1 LKFRGGSSK
10 RLFLERKKK
19 LLEKK
24 GATIM
29 KKVLR
34 VGEKGKPKL
43 EAKEKRVTDDLQI
56 RVELIQALIPLG
68 LEAVGEVLA
77 REVEE
82 LAGPRY
88 NRSEG
93 QPGQYRWG
101 SQAGSVYLGEQ
112 KLPISRP
119 RVRNQKTR
127 QEVVLKTYSQLQQ
140 PQKAEGLVFKK
151 ILAGL
156 SCRQYEACAEAIP
169 ETFGLS
175 PSTVSRRFVQASAK
189 RLQELLERDLSGQ
202 DFVALFMDGK
212 TFAADEMVI
221 ALGVTLT
228 GEKVILGL
236 VQTATENEKV
246 IKEFL
251 GQLLD
256 RGLTIEE
263 GILVVIDGSKGM
275 RAAIRKAFRDKAVIQ
290 RCQWHKRENVVSYLP
305 QAQQKAWR
313 KKLQQAYEQST
324 YEAARQALGRL
335 KPELQLL
342 NASAVNSLEEGLEET
357 LTLHRLGLFKQL
369 GKSFKTTN
377 CLESIMSQVGQR
389 TDKVDYW
396 KNSLQKQ
403 RWVASALLKIEPSLR
418 RVKGYRYLDR
428 LREALK
434 NEVIRFKEAA

>member
-1 LKFRGGSSK
+1 
-10 RLFLERKKK
+10 
-19 LLEKK
+19 
-24 GATIM
+24 M

-34 VGEKGKPKL
+34 VREKGKFKL
-43 EAKEKRVTDDLQI
+43 ESEERHLTNDLQT

-88 NRSEG
+88 SRCGG
-93 QPGQYRWG
+93 QPGQHRWG
-101 SQAGSVYLGEQ
+101 YQAGSVYLGEQ

-119 RVRNQKTR
+119 RVRKDKGKM
-127 QEVVLKTYSQLQQ
+127 EVPLETYTKLQQ
-140 PQKAEGLVFKK
+140 PQRAEELVFKK

-156 SCRQYEACAEAIP
+156 SCRQYQACAEAIP

-175 PSTVSRRFVQASAK
+175 PSTLSRRFVQSSAK

-212 TFAADEMVI
+212 TFAADEMVV

-275 RAAIRKAFRDKAVIQ
+275 RAAVRKAFRDKAVIQ

-305 QAQQKAWR
+305 QAHQNIWR
-313 KKLQQAYEQST
+313 KKLQRAYEQPT
-324 YEAARQALGRL
+324 YEAVCQALGRL

-357 LTLHRLGLFKQL
+357 LTLHRLGLFKHL

-377 CLESIMSQVGQR
+377 CLESIMSLVGQR
-389 TDKVDYW
+389 TDKIDYW

-403 RWVASALLKIEPSLR
+403 RWVASALLMIEPALR
-418 RVKGYRYLDR
+418 RVKGYRHLDH

-434 NEVIRFKEAA
+434 NEVTRFKEAA

>member
-1 LKFRGGSSK
+1 MR
-10 RLFLERKKK
+10 
-19 LLEKK
+19 
-24 GATIM
+24 
-29 KKVLR
+29 KVLR

-43 EAKEKRVTDDLQI
+43 EAEERHLTGDLQTRI
-56 RVELIQALIPLG
+56 DLIQALIPLG

-82 LAGPRY
+82 LAGSRY
-88 NRSEG
+88 SRDGGE
-93 QPGQYRWG
+93 PGHHRWG
-101 SQAGSVYLGEQ
+101 SQSGSVYLGDQ

-119 RVRNQKTR
+119 RIRKNKGTV
-127 QEVVLKTYSQLQQ
+127 EVPLETYTKLQQ
-140 PQKAEGLVFKK
+140 PQKAERLVFKK

-175 PSTVSRRFVQASAK
+175 PSTLSRRFMQSSAK
-189 RLQELLERDLSGQ
+189 QLEQLMERDLSGQ

-212 TFAADEMVI
+212 TFAEDEMII
-221 ALGVTLT
+221 ALGVNLA
-228 GEKVILGL
+228 GEKVIMGL

-256 RGLTIEE
+256 RGLKIDE
-263 GILVVIDGSKGM
+263 GILVVIDGSKGLK
-275 RAAIRKAFRDKAVIQ
+275 AAVRKVFHHKAVIQ

-305 QAQQKAWR
+305 QSHQKAWR
-313 KKLQQAYEQST
+313 KKLQRAYEQET
-324 YEAARQALGRL
+324 YEDARQALERL
-335 KPELQLL
+335 EPELQLL

-357 LTLHRLGLFKQL
+357 LTLHRLGLFKRL

-377 CLESIMSQVGQR
+377 IIESIMSLVGQR

-396 KNSLQKQ
+396 KNSSQKQ
-403 RWVASALLKIEPSLR
+403 RWVASALLAIEPCLR
-418 RVKGYRYLDR
+418 RVQGYRYLDR
-428 LREALK
+428 LREALR
-434 NEVIRFKEAA
+434 NEVSRFDKAA

>member
-1 LKFRGGSSK
+1 
-10 RLFLERKKK
+10 
-19 LLEKK
+19 
-24 GATIM
+24 M

-43 EAKEKRVTDDLQI
+43 ETEERHMTGALQT

-68 LEAVGEVLA
+68 LEAVADLLTQ
-77 REVEE
+77 EVEA
-82 LAGPRY
+82 LAGPKYSRK
-88 NRSEG
+88 G
-93 QPGQYRWG
+93 GKPGHYHWG
-101 SQAGSVYLGEQ
+101 SESGSVYLEEQ
-112 KLPISRP
+112 KLPINRP
-119 RVRNQKTR
+119 RVRKNKGKV
-127 QEVVLKTYSQLQQ
+127 EVPLESYAKLQQ
-140 PQKAEGLVFKK
+140 PQKAEELVFKK
-151 ILAGL
+151 MLAGL
-156 SCRQYEACAEAIP
+156 SCRQYQSCAEALP

-175 PSTVSRRFVQASAK
+175 PSTLSRRFVKFSAK
-189 RLQELLERDLSGQ
+189 QLEKLMERDLSGQ

-212 TFAADEMVI
+212 TFAEDEMII

-236 VQTATENEKV
+236 VQAATENEKV

-256 RGLTIEE
+256 RGLQIAE
-263 GILVVIDGSKGM
+263 GILVVIDGSKGLK
-275 RAAIRKAFRDKAVIQ
+275 AAVRKLFHHKAIIQ

-305 QAQQKAWR
+305 ESHRKAWR
-313 KKLQQAYEQST
+313 KKLQWAYEQKT
-324 YEAARQALGRL
+324 YADVQKAMERL

-342 NASAVNSLEEGLEET
+342 NASAVTSLEEGLEET
-357 LTLHRLGLFKQL
+357 LTLHRLGLFKHL

-403 RWVASALLKIEPSLR
+403 RWVASALLAIEPALR
-418 RVKGYRYLDR
+418 RVQGFRYLDR
-428 LREALK
+428 LREALR
-434 NEVIRFKEAA
+434 NEVLRFDQAA

>member
-1 LKFRGGSSK
+1 MR
-10 RLFLERKKK
+10 
-19 LLEKK
+19 
-24 GATIM
+24 
-29 KKVLR
+29 KVLR

-43 EAKEKRVTDDLQI
+43 ETEGRQMTGDLQT

-82 LAGPRY
+82 LAGPKHSRTG
-88 NRSEG
+88 G
-93 QPGQYRWG
+93 QPGYYHWG
-101 SQAGSVYLGEQ
+101 SESGSVYLGEQ

-119 RVRNQKTR
+119 RVRKNKGKE
-127 QEVVLKTYSQLQQ
+127 EVTLETYTKLQQ

-156 SCRQYEACAEAIP
+156 SCRQYQACAEAIP

-175 PSTVSRRFVQASAK
+175 PSTLSRRFIQSSAK
-189 RLQELLERDLSGQ
+189 QLEKLMERDLSGQ

-212 TFAADEMVI
+212 TFAEDEMVI

-228 GEKVILGL
+228 GKKVIMGL

-246 IKEFL
+246 LKEFL
-251 GQLLD
+251 GQMLD
-256 RGLTIEE
+256 RGLKIDE
-263 GILVVIDGSKGM
+263 GILVVIDGAKGLK
-275 RAAIRKAFRDKAVIQ
+275 AAVRKVFHHKALVQ

-305 QAQQKAWR
+305 QSHQKAWR
-313 KKLQQAYEQST
+313 KKLQRAYEQET
-324 YEAARQALGRL
+324 YESACQALERL

-342 NASAVNSLEEGLEET
+342 NASAVTSLEEGLEET
-357 LTLHRLGLFKQL
+357 LTLHRLKLFKHL

-377 CLESIMSQVGQR
+377 SMESIMSLVGQR

-396 KNSLQKQ
+396 KNSSQKQ
-403 RWVASALLKIEPSLR
+403 RWVASALLAIEPSLR
-418 RVKGYRYLDR
+418 RVQGYRYLDR

-434 NEVIRFKEAA
+434 NEVSRFDKAA

>member
-1 LKFRGGSSK
+1 
-10 RLFLERKKK
+10 
-19 LLEKK
+19 
-24 GATIM
+24 M

-43 EAKEKRVTDDLQI
+43 DTEERPLMGHLETRVN
-56 RVELIQALIPLG
+56 LIQALIPLG

-82 LAGPRY
+82 LAGTRY
-88 NRSEG
+88 SRQGG
-93 QPGQYRWG
+93 QPGLYRWG
-101 SQAGSVYLGEQ
+101 GQGGSVYLGEQ
-112 KLPISRP
+112 KLPINRP
-119 RVRNQKTR
+119 RVRNQKTK
-127 QEVVLKTYSQLQQ
+127 QEMVLKTYSQLQQ
-140 PQKAEGLVFKK
+140 PQKAEELVFKK

-156 SCRQYEACAEAIP
+156 SCRHYEACAEVIP

-175 PSTVSRRFVQASAK
+175 PSTVSRRFVQSSAK
-189 RLQELLERDLSGQ
+189 QLEKLMERDLSGQ

-212 TFAADEMVI
+212 TFAEDEMII

-236 VQTATENEKV
+236 VQTASENEKV

-256 RGLTIEE
+256 RGLTIVE
-263 GILVVIDGSKGM
+263 GILVVIDGSKGFK
-275 RAAIRKAFRDKAVIQ
+275 AAVRKVFRDKAVIQ
-290 RCQWHKRENVVSYLP
+290 RCQWHKRENVISYLP
-305 QAQQKAWR
+305 QALQKAWR
-313 KKLQQAYEQST
+313 KKLQRAYEQPT
-324 YEAARQALGRL
+324 YDAVCQALGRL

-357 LTLHRLGLFKQL
+357 LTLHRLGLFRQL

-377 CLESIMSQVGQR
+377 CLESIMSLVGQR

-396 KNSLQKQ
+396 KNSMQKQ
-403 RWVASALLKIEPSLR
+403 RWVASALLMIEPALR

-434 NEVIRFKEAA
+434 NEVTRLKEAA

>member
-1 LKFRGGSSK
+1 MR
-10 RLFLERKKK
+10 
-19 LLEKK
+19 
-24 GATIM
+24 
-29 KKVLR
+29 KVLR

-43 EAKEKRVTDDLQI
+43 EAEERHLTGDLQTRI
-56 RVELIQALIPLG
+56 DLIQALIPLG

-82 LAGPRY
+82 LAGSRY
-88 NRSEG
+88 SRDGGE
-93 QPGQYRWG
+93 PGHHRWG
-101 SQAGSVYLGEQ
+101 SQSGSVYLGDQ

-119 RVRNQKTR
+119 RIRKNKGTV
-127 QEVVLKTYSQLQQ
+127 EVPLETYTKLQQ
-140 PQKAEGLVFKK
+140 PQKAERLVFKK

-175 PSTVSRRFVQASAK
+175 PSTLSRRFMQSSAK
-189 RLQELLERDLSGQ
+189 QLEQLMERDLSGQ

-212 TFAADEMVI
+212 TFAEDEMII
-221 ALGVTLT
+221 ALGVNLA
-228 GEKVILGL
+228 GEKVIMGL

-256 RGLTIEE
+256 RGLKIDE
-263 GILVVIDGSKGM
+263 GILVVIDGSKGLK
-275 RAAIRKAFRDKAVIQ
+275 AAVRKVFHHKAVIQ

-305 QAQQKAWR
+305 QSHQKAWR
-313 KKLQQAYEQST
+313 KKLQRAYEQET
-324 YEAARQALGRL
+324 HEDARQALERL
-335 KPELQLL
+335 EPELQLL

-357 LTLHRLGLFKQL
+357 LTLHRLGLFKRL

-377 CLESIMSQVGQR
+377 IIESIMSLVGQR

-396 KNSLQKQ
+396 KNSSQKQ
-403 RWVASALLKIEPSLR
+403 RWVASALLAIEPCLR
-418 RVKGYRYLDR
+418 RVQGYRYLDR
-428 LREALK
+428 LREALR
-434 NEVIRFKEAA
+434 NEVSRFDKAA

>member
-1 LKFRGGSSK
+1 
-10 RLFLERKKK
+10 
-19 LLEKK
+19 
-24 GATIM
+24 M

-43 EAKEKRVTDDLQI
+43 EPHEKPLADDFETRVN
-56 RVELIQALIPLG
+56 LIQALIPLG
-68 LEAVGEVLA
+68 LEAVGEVLV

-88 NRSEG
+88 SRTGG
-93 QPGQYRWG
+93 QPGLHRWG
-101 SQAGSVYLGEQ
+101 VQGGSVYLGEQ
-112 KLPISRP
+112 KLPINRP
-119 RVRNQKTR
+119 RVRNQKTK
-127 QEVVLKTYSQLQQ
+127 QEMVLKTYSQLQR
-140 PQKAEGLVFKK
+140 PQKAEELVFKK

-156 SCRQYEACAEAIP
+156 SCRHYEACAEAIP
-169 ETFGLS
+169 KTFGLS
-175 PSTVSRRFVQASAK
+175 PSTVSRRFMQSSAK

-212 TFAADEMVI
+212 TFAEDEMII

-236 VQTATENEKV
+236 VQTASENEKV

-263 GILVVIDGSKGM
+263 GILVVIDGSKGLK
-275 RAAIRKAFRDKAVIQ
+275 AAVRKMFRDKAVIQ

-305 QAQQKAWR
+305 QVQQKAWR
-313 KKLQQAYEQST
+313 KKLQRAYEQPT
-324 YEAARQALGRL
+324 HETVCQALERL

-357 LTLHRLGLFKQL
+357 LTLHRLGLFKYL

-377 CLESIMSQVGQR
+377 PIESIMSLVGQR

-403 RWVASALLKIEPSLR
+403 RWVASALLLIEPALR

-434 NEVIRFKEAA
+434 NEVRRFEEAA